1 MSEAL
6 KRVRRVG
13 GPGAKLA
20 VAVGRPREII
30 VDTDTWDLTVHD
42 GMTPGGHRTLG
53 ARGDG
58 SEVSVKVPGATTA
71 RRMRDRVHPDPED
84 FGAAGDGV
92 TDDHVALQAWL
103 DWHKARGRD
112 LILPAKTYRTTKSLD
127 ATMSGSDL
135 TKSLTLHGRSRW
147 GSKILGDLDEAY
159 PILDIAGNYL
169 GSVENLSVEGTS
181 DGLATCAVYIGKNS
195 NGGACGHSCM
205 VRHCN
210 INMPMV
216 PFGGAAAAGLVI
228 YSADL
233 SGADGCYITGPVGVS
248 FGGQNYL
255 GVTSKYQSF
264 EGFDST
270 KHEFT
275 DCTVYGVDAAYWYA
289 DGIAATFRGGYAAVV
304 GVGPSAD
311 PKAVVLVGDGNPP
324 GGSTNSVRAYDFRT
338 ENQSTAV
345 GVHSFALLSGSL
357 HASRFE
363 GSFDSDGAL
372 VYVPAGKT
380 LASAH
385 INAFSARS
393 GSADT
398 IFAGGGQVLRSR
410 IVTNRVTVGDIAAN
424 SGGNDFVGQV
434 LSSVLAEAPA
444 GGDIVHTTT
453 GAFLTPGVKG
463 VAGLSGGSPVL
474 TRLGQTW
481 LREPW
486 GFSAYAAGAEALVM
500 SRTIPLSA
508 LLAANSAPV
517 YPAVRID
524 ILAVTTSAPAGTR
537 LRLVLEQGGSAG
549 TVADMTLA
557 NAHGWGDSC
566 NLSLELMDNSG
577 GGLAAYLARC
587 AFPGEAGLS
596 DKSYNLGWSLASDV
610 TLRVYVT
617 SAAADPFYVARV
629 SGQLL

>member
-1 MSEAL
+1 MAQGIGIYQLPEADTL
-6 KRVRRVG
+6 SGTESIPIDTGADTKRATVAKVREG
-13 GPGAKLA
+13 L
-20 VAVGRPREII
+20 
-30 VDTDTWDLTVHD
+30 LTED
-42 GMTPGGHRTLG
+42 
-53 ARGDG
+53 GDG
-58 SEVSVKVPGATTA
+58 SAVSVTSTGAAAA
-71 RRMRDRVHPDPED
+71 RPLAGRFRMDPED

-92 TDDHVALQAWL
+92 TDDHAALQAWL

-127 ATMSGSDL
+127 ATMSGNDL
-135 TKSLTLHGRSRW
+135 TRSLTLRGRSRW

-304 GVGPSAD
+304 GGGPSAD

-363 GSFDSDGAL
+363 GSFDADGAL

-463 VAGLSGGSPVL
+463 VAGLSGGAPVI
-474 TRLGQTW
+474 TRMAQTW
-481 LREPW
+481 WREPW
-486 GFSAYAAGAEALVM
+486 GFGGYTAGAEAVVM
-500 SRTIPLSA
+500 TKTIPLSA
-508 LLAANSAPV
+508 LLLTTVPGI
-517 YPAVRID
+517 YPAVRLD
-524 ILAVTTSAPAGTR
+524 LLAVAAGAVAGTR
-537 LRLVLEQGGSAG
+537 LRLELVQGASTA
-549 TVADMTLA
+549 TIADITLA
-557 NAHGWGDSC
+557 NSPTYGDAC
-566 NLSLELMDNSG
+566 NIGIEMLDNSG
-577 GGLAAYLARC
+577 GGLAVFVAAFS
-587 AFPGEAGLS
+587 FPGETLVH
-596 DKSYNLGWSLASDV
+596 DHLYNLGWSLATDIIFK
-610 TLRVYVT
+610 VYVT
-617 SAAADPFYVARV
+617 SSVSDPFYVARAT
-629 SGQLL
+629 GQMI